1 MNVATSS
8 KDDTA
13 ETPAVAEAKQNK
25 PGKPKPKGRRFTFRW
40 GDWFGGGRGI
50 ALLLLLV
57 MLVFRVYDPAPIEL
71 LRLKTFDIYQNIKP
85 RIVPEQR
92 PTVIIDID
100 EKSLFEIGQWPWA
113 RTTVAKLVDNLREYG
128 VGVIAFDIVFAEP
141 DRLNPSNIADA
152 LAANI
157 EASGASVDHTQLQSL
172 YNLPSN
178 DQILGEAISKIPT
191 IVGQGGLGY
200 KVEGRSKFTGKKPT
214 FATKGGKPDPYLNR
228 FEELTRNVDVID
240 AAAVGHGVFSVNP
253 EQDGLIRRIP
263 LVVNVDGSFYSAL
276 SMETLRIAAAEKFM
290 MLNVDEQAGGIQSLQ
305 VGRSFRIPT
314 DINGRI
320 FVYYSEYDR
329 EKYVSAVDVLNKT
342 APVEK
347 LAGKIAFIG
356 TSATGL
362 LDIKTT
368 PVEKSLP
375 GVEVH
380 TNLVESIISTHGYGV
395 PQMLERPYYAE
406 AAEWGFILVVGIAL
420 IVLVPI
426 IGARWTLV
434 LLATVIGTLFA
445 GSWYYFS
452 QELKLFGPVYPALTA
467 IILYLYLTYASYA
480 REEAQRRLVRG
491 QFSRY
496 MSPKLVEELAKNP
509 EKLKLGGEMRDMT
522 LLFCDVR
529 GFTTV
534 SEQFTAEG
542 LTQLINRF
550 LTPMTD
556 IIVER
561 EGTIDKYMGDCIM
574 AFWNAPLD
582 DDEHAHNAC
591 DSALTMMERLNPLN
605 EELRLWAEEEG
616 RKHVPLNV
624 GIGLNSGIACV
635 GNMGSEQRFDY
646 SVLGDTVNTASRLEG
661 QSKTYGVHIVIG
673 EETANGA
680 RDYAILELDMIQV
693 KGKTEAVRIFGLMG
707 RPEDAES
714 EWFQKLK
721 TCHEAMITAYRSQK
735 WDEARALTKECRT
748 LREDLF
754 IDGFY
759 DLMDERID
767 EFEANPPGADWNGV
781 YVATSK

>member
-1 MNVATSS
+1 
-8 KDDTA
+8 
-13 ETPAVAEAKQNK
+13 
-25 PGKPKPKGRRFTFRW
+25 
-40 GDWFGGGRGI
+40 
-50 ALLLLLV
+50 
-57 MLVFRVYDPAPIEL
+57 
-71 LRLKTFDIYQNIKP
+71 
-85 RIVPEQR
+85 
-92 PTVIIDID
+92 
-100 EKSLFEIGQWPWA
+100 
-113 RTTVAKLVDNLREYG
+113 
-128 VGVIAFDIVFAEP
+128 
-141 DRLNPSNIADA
+141 
-152 LAANI
+152 
-157 EASGASVDHTQLQSL
+157 
-172 YNLPSN
+172 
-178 DQILGEAISKIPT
+178 
-191 IVGQGGLGY
+191 
-200 KVEGRSKFTGKKPT
+200 
-214 FATKGGKPDPYLNR
+214 
-228 FEELTRNVDVID
+228 VDVINKRAD
-240 AAAVGHGVFSVNP
+240 P
-253 EQDGLIRRIP
+253 
-263 LVVNVDGSFYSAL
+263 AL
-276 SMETLRIAAAEKFM
+276 
-290 MLNVDEQAGGIQSLQ
+290 
-305 VGRSFRIPT
+305 
-314 DINGRI
+314 
-320 FVYYSEYDR
+320 
-329 EKYVSAVDVLNKT
+329 
-342 APVEK
+342 
-347 LAGKIAFIG
+347 LAGKIAIIG

-368 PVEKSLP
+368 PVEQSLP

-380 TNLVESIISTHGYGV
+380 TNVIESIISTHAYGV
-395 PQMLERPYYAE
+395 PQMLERPFYAE
-406 AAEWGFILVVGIAL
+406 AAEWTFILVVGIAL

-434 LLATVIGTLFA
+434 LLAVVIGTLFA

-467 IILYLYLTYASYA
+467 VILYLYLTYASYA

-574 AFWNAPLD
+574 AFWNALLD
-582 DDEHAHNAC
+582 DPEHAHNAC

-680 RDYAILELDMIQV
+680 RDYAILELDLIQV

-707 RPEDAES
+707 RPQDAES

-721 TCHEAMITAYRSQK
+721 TCHDAMITAYRSQK
-735 WDEARALTKECRT
+735 WDEARALAKECRT
-748 LREDLF
+748 LRKDLF

>member
-8 KDDTA
+8 KDDAA
-13 ETPAVAEAKQNK
+13 EKPAVTEAKQSK
-25 PGKPKPKGRRFTFRW
+25 PEKPKPKGRRFTFRW
-40 GDWFGGGRGI
+40 GDWFGGGRGV

-57 MLVFRVYDPAPIEL
+57 MLVLRVYDPAPIEL
-71 LRLKTFDIYQNIKP
+71 MRLKTFDIYQNIKP

-100 EKSLFEIGQWPWA
+100 EKSLFEIGQFPWA
-113 RTTVAKLVDNLREYG
+113 RTTVAKLVDSLREYG
-128 VGVIAFDIVFAEP
+128 VGVVAFDIVFAEP
-141 DRLNPSNIADA
+141 DRLNPANIADT
-152 LAANI
+152 LVANI
-157 EASGASVDHTQLQSL
+157 EASGATIDATQLQSL

-178 DQILGEAISKIPT
+178 DQILGEAIAKIPT
-191 IVGQGGLGY
+191 VVGQGGLGY
-200 KVEGRSKFTGKKPT
+200 KVEGRSNYTGRKPS
-214 FATKGGKPDPYLNR
+214 FATRGGKADPFLNR
-228 FEELTRNVDVID
+228 FEDLTRNVDVID
-240 AAAVGHGVFSVNP
+240 GAAAGHGVFSVNP

-263 LVVNVDGSFYSAL
+263 LAVNVDGSFYSAL
-276 SMETLRIAAAEKFM
+276 SMEILRVATGQKTM
-290 MLNVDEQAGGIQSLQ
+290 LLNVDQQAGGIKSLQ
-305 VGRSFRIPT
+305 VGRAFNIPT

-329 EKYVSAVDVLNKT
+329 AKYVSAVDVINKR
-342 APVEK
+342 ADPAL
-347 LAGKIAFIG
+347 LAGKIAIIG

-368 PVEKSLP
+368 PVEQSLP

-380 TNLVESIISTHGYGV
+380 TNVIESIISTHAYGV
-395 PQMLERPYYAE
+395 PQMLERPFYAE
-406 AAEWGFILVVGIAL
+406 AAEWTFILVVGIAL

-434 LLATVIGTLFA
+434 LLAVVIGTLFA

-467 IILYLYLTYASYA
+467 VILYLYLTYASYA

-582 DDEHAHNAC
+582 DPEHAHTAC

-680 RDYAILELDMIQV
+680 RDYAILELDLIQV

-707 RPEDAES
+707 RPQDAES

-721 TCHEAMITAYRSQK
+721 TCHDAMITAYRSQK
-735 WDEARALTKECRT
+735 WDEARALAKECRT
-748 LREDLF
+748 LRKDLF